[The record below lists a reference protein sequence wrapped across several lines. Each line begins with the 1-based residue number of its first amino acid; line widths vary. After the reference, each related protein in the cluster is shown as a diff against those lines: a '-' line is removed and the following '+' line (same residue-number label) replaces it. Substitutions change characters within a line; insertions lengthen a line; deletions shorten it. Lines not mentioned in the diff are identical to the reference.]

1 MADPDNTH
9 SEPGTSDPGSERRE
23 SDRRDPQLDR
33 RAFWRP
39 TPDRRREATEQGRR
53 EQDSNRDREG
63 AVCRRRALTRCGC
76 TSKTA

>member
-9 SEPGTSDPGSERRE
+9 SEPGSPGSESERRE
-23 SDRRDPQLDR
+23 SDRRDPQTDS

-53 EQDSNRDREG
+53 EDDR
-63 AVCRRRALTRCGC
+63 TRE
-76 TSKTA
+76 TA